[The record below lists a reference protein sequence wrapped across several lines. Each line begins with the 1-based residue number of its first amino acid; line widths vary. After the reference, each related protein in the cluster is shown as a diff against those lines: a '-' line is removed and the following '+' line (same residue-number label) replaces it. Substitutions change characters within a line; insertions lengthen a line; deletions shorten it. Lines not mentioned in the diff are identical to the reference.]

1 VDNVPPVRY
10 SRKSRGR
17 RGAALIES
25 VAMLT
30 RFWRELFADPSGSP
44 ALLRR
49 LLVEHGSSHWR
60 RYLFSF
66 ALMAVSAGCT
76 AAMAFIVGPGI
87 DEAYTERRFAGV
99 AIVGVTMIALF
110 TIKGLSTYGQTVTLA
125 RIGNQIIADN
135 QRRMFDKLLGQD
147 AGFYA
152 DRHSSEFAA
161 RITFGAGSAAQVL
174 SLLINALGRDLL
186 SLIGLVAVM
195 VWKAPFMA
203 ILAFMVMP
211 PAVLTVRKLMKRV
224 RAITLT
230 QFDGGADILK
240 TMQETIQ
247 GFRIIKAF
255 NLEAVVRAQV
265 YESIASVE
273 RASNK
278 LARVANRS
286 TPLMEALGGFAIAG
300 VFIYGGYRVLVLN
313 LPPGELFSFITAFLL
328 AYEPA
333 KRIARLNIELHN
345 ALTGVQVLFDVLDVP
360 DRKRGRP
367 KPDVKVARGA
377 IEFDQVSFAYRA
389 GNPVLR
395 QLSFVA
401 KPGEVTAFVGP
412 SGGGKSTIFNL
423 VLALYAPSGGA
434 IRLDAQDY
442 GAVSEESIRRRIAF
456 VGQDVFLF
464 HGTIRHNI
472 GLGRPGASEAE
483 IVAAARAAHAD
494 EFISQFAAGYDTMVG
509 EQGAQLSGGQ
519 RQRIAIARALIRD
532 APIILLDE
540 PTAALDAES
549 ERFVQD
555 AMGQLIKGRT
565 TLVIAHRLH
574 TIAQAEMIHVLE
586 RGVIVESGRHAELLA
601 RCGRYA
607 YFYRM
612 RFSDESPPLAL
623 ELSS

>member
-1 VDNVPPVRY
+1 MIEPV
-10 SRKSRGR
+10 S
-17 RGAALIES
+17 
-25 VAMLT
+25 MFT
-30 RFWRELFADPSGSP
+30 RFWRQLFADPNGSP
-44 ALLRR
+44 ALIRR

-60 RYLFSF
+60 RYLLSF
-66 ALMAVSAGCT
+66 ALMAVGAGCT
-76 AAMAFIVGPGI
+76 AAMAFIIGPGI
-87 DEAYTERRFAGV
+87 DQAYTERSFEGV
-99 AIVGVTMIALF
+99 AIVGVTLIALF
-110 TIKGLSTYGQTVTLA
+110 TIKGFTTYGQAVTLA
-125 RIGNQIIADN
+125 RVGNEITADN
-135 QRRMFDKLLGQD
+135 QRRMFDKLLAQN

-174 SLLINALGRDLL
+174 SLVINALGRDLL
-186 SLIGLVAVM
+186 SLIGLIGVM
-195 VWKAPFMA
+195 VWKAPVMA

-230 QFDGGADILK
+230 QFGGGADILK

-247 GFRIIKAF
+247 GFKIIKAF

-278 LARVANRS
+278 LARVSNRS
-286 TPLMEALGGFAIAG
+286 TPLMEALGGLAIAA

-333 KRIARLNIELHN
+333 KRIARLNIDLHN
-345 ALTGVQVLFDVLDVP
+345 ALTGVQVLFDVLDIP
-360 DRKRGRP
+360 DRRPAQPKPDIEVKRGR
-367 KPDVKVARGA
+367 
-377 IEFDQVSFAYRA
+377 IEFDHVSFAYRA
-389 GNPVLR
+389 GSPVLR
-395 QLSFVA
+395 QLSFA
-401 KPGEVTAFVGP
+401 AQPGEVTAFVGP

-423 VLALYAPSGGA
+423 VLALYGPDGGA
-434 IRLDAQDY
+434 IRLDGQDY
-442 GAVSEESIRRRIAF
+442 RAVSEESIRRQISF

-483 IVAAARAAHAD
+483 IIAAARAAHAD

-519 RQRIAIARALIRD
+519 RQRIAIARALIRN

-540 PTAALDAES
+540 PTAALDTES

-555 AMGQLIKGRT
+555 AMGKLIKGRT

-574 TIAQAEMIHVLE
+574 TIAQADMIHVVE
-586 RGVIVESGRHAELLA
+586 KGAIVESGRHAELLA
-601 RCGRYA
+601 RSGRYA
-607 YFYRM
+607 HFHRM
-612 RFSDESPPLAL
+612 RFSKDSAEGMNEVSIVPG
-623 ELSS
+623 

>member
-1 VDNVPPVRY
+1 
-10 SRKSRGR
+10 
-17 RGAALIES
+17 LIES
-25 VAMLT
+25 VSMLT

-76 AAMAFIVGPGI
+76 AGMAFIVGPGI

-99 AIVGVTMIALF
+99 AIVGVAMIALF
-110 TIKGLSTYGQTVTLA
+110 TIKGLSTYGQTVILA

-174 SLLINALGRDLL
+174 NLVINALGRDLL

-255 NLEAVVRAQV
+255 NLETVVRAQV

-360 DRKRGRP
+360 DGKRGRP
-367 KPDVKVARGA
+367 KPDVKVTRGA
-377 IEFDQVSFAYRA
+377 IEFDQVSFAYRV
-389 GNPVLR
+389 GSPVLR

-423 VLALYAPSGGA
+423 VLALYAPSGGV

-509 EQGAQLSGGQ
+509 EHGAQLSGGQ

-574 TIAQAEMIHVLE
+574 TIAQADMIHVLE
-586 RGVIVESGRHAELLA
+586 KGVIVESGRHAELLA
-601 RCGRYA
+601 RSGRYA